1 MALLARRRARG
12 RTSIALAAALAL
24 VAAACG
30 GAAPPPPMEP
40 GAPVVATSAEADH
53 TPALATVPVRTRFEL
68 PVDVRS
74 RTLAPDE
81 VRIEALFT
89 SPSGAVVTTGGFAS
103 HGSHRVRFAAREVG
117 LHGYVI
123 RADAGEGLHEV
134 ARGQFEAVASAA
146 SGFVSRD
153 PAQGRRLV
161 RDGGETVRVLGES
174 RIEIGGRT
182 GEVDVQGYLSYRASQ
197 GMRTIRAVVSSSLEP
212 SAGRF
217 DEKTADAIDALFD
230 GAERSRVDVVLVAFA
245 RGRGRNGRPPEEMFT
260 SPVQRGN
267 AARRLRYVADRW
279 GASPRLLALELVEEP
294 ELDEVVPEA
303 TWRPWAEA
311 MRDAWRS
318 SDPYRHLFTSGQG
331 VVPTGDDLVLVHL
344 HGAGRGEAPRTRES
358 DAMHAIEV
366 AYGREEPVICADFDE
381 TAASSRPWALT
392 FAGAGVLVPRGAR
405 LGVLSLFLGA
415 FQAAP
420 LDPARDV
427 RVSRGKAKASSLVTP
442 DALARGFWVQS
453 ASEADGR
460 AVSGVE
466 LALPA
471 PPAGRYAVTWIDD
484 ATGKTIASS
493 TLDSRGSGDVRL
505 PVPAF
510 TGHVAGR
517 MNRDVPLAE
526 HAGAPSP

>member
-1 MALLARRRARG
+1 MALLARARG
-12 RTSIALAAALAL
+12 RTSNALAAALVL

-30 GAAPPPPMEP
+30 SEVRPPPVQP
-40 GAPVVATSAEADH
+40 GAPVVATSAETNH
-53 TPALATVPVRTRFEL
+53 TTAMATVPVRTRFEL
-68 PVDVRS
+68 PVDVPS
-74 RTLAPDE
+74 RTLAPDD
-81 VRIEALFT
+81 VRIEARFT
-89 SPSGAVVTTGGFAS
+89 SPSGAVITTGGFAS

-123 RADAGEGLHEV
+123 RADAGEGLREV
-134 ARGQFEAVASAA
+134 ARGHFEAVASAA

-161 RDGGETVRVLGES
+161 RDGGEIVRVLGES
-174 RIEIGGRT
+174 RIEVGGMT
-182 GEVDVQGYLSYRASQ
+182 GEVDVQGYLAYRAGQ

-245 RGRGRNGRPPEEMFT
+245 RGRGRSGRPPEETFT
-260 SPVQRGN
+260 APVQRAN

-294 ELDEVVPEA
+294 ELDAVVPEG
-303 TWRPWAEA
+303 TWRPRAEA

-318 SDPYRHLFTSGQG
+318 FDPYGHLFTSGRGLQT
-331 VVPTGDDLVLVHL
+331 TGDDLVLLHL
-344 HGAGRGEAPRTRES
+344 DGAGREASRTHEG
-358 DAMHAIEV
+358 DAMREV
-366 AYGREEPVICADFDE
+366 AEASGRDQPVICADFEE
-381 TAASSRPWALT
+381 TRGSDRPWALM
-392 FAGAGVLVPRGAR
+392 FGGAGVLVPRGAR
-405 LGVLSLFLGA
+405 LDVLSGFLGA

-453 ASEADGR
+453 ALDGYGG

-471 PPAGRYAVTWIDD
+471 PPAGRYAVTWVDH
-484 ATGKTIASS
+484 ATGKTVASS
-493 TLDSRGSGDVRL
+493 ALDSPGAGDVRL
-505 PVPAF
+505 LVPAF
-510 TGHVAGR
+510 TGHLAGR

-526 HAGAPSP
+526 HAGVPSP

>member
-1 MALLARRRARG
+1 MQ
-12 RTSIALAAALAL
+12 
-24 VAAACG
+24 
-30 GAAPPPPMEP
+30 P
-40 GAPVVATSAEADH
+40 GAPVVATSAETSH
-53 TPALATVPVRTRFEL
+53 TPAIATVPVRTRFEL

-74 RTLAPDE
+74 RTLAPDD
-81 VRIEALFT
+81 VRIEARFT

-117 LHGYVI
+117 LHAYVI

-161 RDGGETVRVLGES
+161 RDGGEIVRVLGES
-174 RIEIGGRT
+174 RIEVGGKA
-182 GEVDVQGYLSYRASQ
+182 GEVDVQGYLSYRASE
-197 GMRTIRAVVSSSLEP
+197 GMRTIRAVVSSSLAP

-260 SPVQRGN
+260 SPAQRAD

-279 GASPRLLALELVEEP
+279 GSSPRLLALELVEEP
-294 ELDEVVPEA
+294 ELDDVVPEA

-318 SDPYRHLFTSGQG
+318 FDPYRHLFTSGQG

-344 HGAGRGEAPRTRES
+344 HGSSREASRTRES

-366 AYGREEPVICADFDE
+366 AYGREEPVICADFEE

-392 FAGAGVLVPRGAR
+392 FAGAGVLAPRGAR
-405 LGVLSLFLGA
+405 LGVLSWFLDA

-442 DALARGFWVQS
+442 DALARGFWVEG
-453 ASEADGR
+453 ASEGDSR

-471 PPAGRYAVTWIDD
+471 PPAGRYAVAWIDD
-484 ATGKTIASS
+484 ATGKSIASS
-493 TLDSRGSGDVRL
+493 TLDSSGSGDVRL
-505 PVPAF
+505 RVPAF

-517 MNRDVPLAE
+517 MGRDVPLAQ